1 MKKAGV
7 SLIALSLVL
16 PGLFSCSP
24 TKENATLIPLGQKYD
39 SSLGLKEH
47 FIPLEYGLFE
57 NFLDTEKTFVL
68 LVQGDEDD
76 CICYYD
82 FCTALTTYMKKEDA
96 RIYHIKL
103 KDLTENHGIKAQ
115 SNANAIAVFKK
126 GKLVK
131 QCLFKDSDK
140 TIKDQDAFNEKMDY
154 LISWND
160 NVVYVNKS
168 QLDALYSSDIAGF
181 TVLFARESCSDC
193 SYMFSAFFEDYALS
207 LKGDLYIY
215 DVTEERN
222 LSSEEYQTFKDEY
235 GLSSVYSEYGYSTG
249 VVPTF
254 QYVVPGTYTHKAD
267 LIKDAA
273 VYANDSSS
281 LVNNE
286 YQVTGSYWSGTLYHE
301 FLDGVNLDS
310 KLLGKTIPNEQVT
323 NGYWS
328 NEYANDYH
336 EPLIKEFLKFYVGVN
351 E

>member
-7 SLIALSLVL
+7 SLITLSLVL
-16 PGLFSCSP
+16 PGLFSCSLS
-24 TKENATLIPLGQKYD
+24 KENTTLIPLGQKYD

-47 FIPLEYGLFE
+47 FISLEYGLFE
-57 NFLDTEKTFVL
+57 NFLDNEKTFVL
-68 LVQGDEDD
+68 LIQGDEDD

-103 KDLTENHGIKAQ
+103 KDLIENHGIKAQ
-115 SNANAIAVFKK
+115 TNANAIAVFKK

-131 QCLFKDSDK
+131 QYLFKDSDK
-140 TIKDQDAFNEKMDY
+140 TIKDQDAFNEKMDS
-154 LISWND
+154 LVSWND

-168 QLDALYSSDIAGF
+168 QLDALYSSDLSGF
-181 TVLFARESCSDC
+181 TILFARESCSDC
-193 SYMFSAFFEDYALS
+193 SYMFSAFFEDCAS
-207 LKGDLYIY
+207 TLKGDLYIY
-215 DVTEERN
+215 DVSEQRS

-235 GLSSVYSEYGYSTG
+235 GLSSLYSEYGYSTG

-254 QYVVPGTYTHKAD
+254 QYIVPGSYTHKAD

-273 VYANDSSS
+273 IYANDSLS
-281 LVNNE
+281 LVNND
-286 YQVTGSYWSGTLYHE
+286 YQVTTSYWSGTLYHE

-323 NGYWS
+323 NGYWG

-351 E
+351 K

>member
-7 SLIALSLVL
+7 SLISLALVL
-16 PGLFSCSP
+16 PGVFSCSP
-24 TKENATLIPLGQKYD
+24 TSEKTTLIPLSQKYD

-47 FIPLEYGLFE
+47 FVSLEYGLFE
-57 NFLDTEKTFVL
+57 SFLDNEKTFVL

-82 FCTALTTYMKKEDA
+82 FCTALTSYMKKEDA

-103 KDLTENHGIKAQ
+103 KDLREDHGIKAQ

-126 GKLVK
+126 GKLIS
-131 QCLFKDSDK
+131 QYLFKDSDK
-140 TIKDQDAFNEKMDY
+140 IIKDQEAFNEKMDSMV
-154 LISWND
+154 SWND
-160 NVVYVNKS
+160 NVVYLNKS
-168 QLDALYSSDIAGF
+168 QLDSLYSSDVAGF

-193 SYMFSAFFEDYALS
+193 SYMFTAFFEDYASS

-215 DVTEERN
+215 DVTEQRN
-222 LSSEEYQTFKDEY
+222 LSSEEYQAFKDEY
-235 GLSSVYSEYGYSTG
+235 GLSSLYSEYGYSTG

-254 QYVVPGTYTHKAD
+254 QYIVPGSYSHKAD

-273 VYANDSSS
+273 IYANDTLS

-286 YQVTGSYWSGTLYHE
+286 YQITSSYWNGTLYHE

-310 KLLGKTIPNEQVT
+310 KLLGKTVPFKEVT
-323 NGYWS
+323 NGYWA
-328 NEYANDYH
+328 NEYANKHH
-336 EPLIKEFLKFYVGVN
+336 EPLIKEFLKFYIGVN